1 MGVLLTLQ
9 SVKKTI
15 RTLDS
20 CLHSDSSF
28 QDTYTQSSGD
38 HTQDMFHK
46 TAAFVKFKEKLFP
59 AKLKQIKNELKEEE
73 QRPRSSSI
81 CSVNTPASEDLVQ
94 ESIAMGLP
102 IIPFGSS
109 TFVIED
115 ESPQAKSVRENYQS
129 VSDKKLSMDESKVT
143 QKRESVKTMK
153 TNSREFKLH
162 LFGSL
167 DLRKKSSHVRNFT
180 KNEEYMYLDY
190 SRKMNHS
197 QRRKQ
202 IVMRDKTLC
211 SLII

>member
-1 MGVLLTLQ
+1 MNCKRRSRDPGEYCNGT
-9 SVKKTI
+9 SY
-15 RTLDS
+15 
-20 CLHSDSSF
+20 HS
-28 QDTYTQSSGD
+28 
-38 HTQDMFHK
+38 
-46 TAAFVKFKEKLFP
+46 
-59 AKLKQIKNELKEEE
+59 
-73 QRPRSSSI
+73 
-81 CSVNTPASEDLVQ
+81 
-94 ESIAMGLP
+94 
-102 IIPFGSS
+102 FGSS

-167 DLRKKSSHVRNFT
+167 DLRKKSRHVRNFT

-202 IVMRDKTLC
+202 IVMRDKTL
-211 SLII
+211 

>member
-1 MGVLLTLQ
+1 MGVLLKLQ
-9 SVKKTI
+9 SVKRTI

-28 QDTYTQSSGD
+28 QDTHTQSSGD

-59 AKLKQIKNELKEEE
+59 AKLKQIKNELQEEE

-115 ESPQAKSVRENYQS
+115 ESPQLEAKSVRENYQS

-202 IVMRDKTLC
+202 KVITGKTL
-211 SLII
+211 